1 MGSVIMSVFSGVIA
15 RSSIGGNPWLVT
27 LLGVATVFIGL
38 AALILLVKLMGAA
51 GKDKRSKA
59 DSGVE
64 KGETSLKSE
73 DELLAG
79 PRRREVI
86 AAISAA
92 LAVYMGT
99 DMSGLRIRSIKRVQ

>member
-1 MGSVIMSVFSGVIA
+1 MNRQNHFYKKLIEIAVKKNCKVILDSSGKNLKTIVLE
-15 RSSIGGNPWLVT
+15 SK
-27 LLGVATVFIGL
+27 
-38 AALILLVKLMGAA
+38 VKPYAIKPNEHEINHIENL
-51 GKDKRSKA
+51 D
-59 DSGVE
+59 
-64 KGETSLKSE
+64 LKSE

>member
-1 MGSVIMSVFSGVIA
+1 MGSVIMSVFNGVIA

-38 AALILLVKLMGAA
+38 VALILLVKLMGAA
-51 GKDKRSKA
+51 VKDKTKA
-59 DSGVE
+59 GSVIE
-64 KGETSLKSE
+64 KEPSVQGEDK
-73 DELLAG
+73 LLAG
-79 PRRREVI
+79 PQRREVI

-99 DMSGLRIRSIKRVQ
+99 DMSGLRIRSIRRVQ

>member
-38 AALILLVKLMGAA
+38 VKLMGAA
-51 GKDKRSKA
+51 VKDKRSKA

>member
-1 MGSVIMSVFSGVIA
+1 MEEFH
-15 RSSIGGNPWLVT
+15 
-27 LLGVATVFIGL
+27 
-38 AALILLVKLMGAA
+38 
-51 GKDKRSKA
+51 D
-59 DSGVE
+59 
-64 KGETSLKSE
+64 LKSE

>member
-1 MGSVIMSVFSGVIA
+1 MGSVIMSVFNGVIA

-38 AALILLVKLMGAA
+38 VALILLVKLMGAA
-51 GKDKRSKA
+51 VKDKKTKA
-59 DSGVE
+59 GSVIE
-64 KGETSLKSE
+64 KNEPSLKAE

-79 PRRREVI
+79 PQRREVI

-99 DMSGLRIRSIKRVQ
+99 DMSGLRIRSIRRVQ